1 MQPVK
6 EQLIEA
12 IDDLEMDELVDLLE
26 DCEEALYWWL
36 EDLYPDAID
45 DEELRSMLVWL
56 QRKAPKQFAAHV
68 TEFVLSDC
76 VLKPHVL
83 DALGV
88 VEEP

>member
-1 MQPVK
+1 MQSVK

-56 QRKAPKQFAAHV
+56 QQKAPKRFAACLS
-68 TEFVLSDC
+68 EFVLSDC
-76 VLKPHVL
+76 VLKPRVL
-83 DALGV
+83 DALGIL
-88 VEEP
+88 EGE

>member
-1 MQPVK
+1 MQSVK
-6 EQLIEA
+6 AQLIEA
-12 IDDLEMDELVDLLE
+12 IDDLEMDELVGLLE

-36 EDLYPDAID
+36 EDLYPAAID

-56 QRKAPKQFAAHV
+56 QRKNPKQFAARV
-68 TEFVLSDC
+68 AEFVLSDC

>member
-1 MQPVK
+1 MHPVK

-12 IDDLEMDELVDLLE
+12 IDDLEMGELVNLLE

-36 EDLYPDAID
+36 EDLYPGAID
-45 DEELRSMLVWL
+45 DEEVRSMLVWL
-56 QRKAPKQFAAHV
+56 QRKAPKQFAARV
-68 TEFVLSDC
+68 AEFVLSDC

>member
-26 DCEEALYWWL
+26 DCEDALYWWL

-56 QRKAPKQFAAHV
+56 QRKASKQFASRIA
-68 TEFVLSDC
+68 EFVLSDC
-76 VLKPHVL
+76 VLKPRVL

-88 VEEP
+88 IEEP